1 MEDSIIF
8 RKLEDYTL
16 KRNKELARL
25 RGLTE
30 DFLNGRTSYD
40 VVKSYIIKVSRTRS
54 SLKKSIELCGSSDI
68 RREFL
73 DYMKTLITFVIMVSV
88 NDEEDILMD
97 LRTYL
102 LDKGMLD
109 EVDFIDGEL
118 TKIKDLSNVALK
130 ILKTLSNF

>member
-1 MEDSIIF
+1 
-8 RKLEDYTL
+8 
-16 KRNKELARL
+16 
-25 RGLTE
+25 
-30 DFLNGRTSYD
+30 NGRTSYD
-40 VVKSYIIKVSRTRS
+40 VVKSYIIKVSRTMS

>member
-88 NDEEDILMD
+88 NDEEDILTD

-102 LDKGMLD
+102 LDKGMRD

>member
-40 VVKSYIIKVSRTRS
+40 VVKSYIIKVGRTRS

-102 LDKGMLD
+102 LDKGMRD

-130 ILKTLSNF
+130 ILKTLSNV